1 MATKFSIKST
11 ELEFKKFA
19 KKVIHRAKFYLKRRK
34 KNTKEAKLSNSLGYK
49 LKVYKSGGLELG
61 FEAADYFKYVEE
73 GRKPGKM
80 PPVSA
85 IAKWIRI
92 KTIKLRDMGY
102 TKKDGTK
109 VKGTG
114 RFKAKS
120 DTNINSAAFAIAKH
134 IGAYG
139 VEPTWF
145 FRDAFKMHYK
155 RINKDLIKAYAK
167 DVEKFLKI
175 TLKDNIK

>member
-1 MATKFSIKST
+1 MAKFNTKNT

-19 KKVIHRAKFYLKRRK
+19 DKVIHRAKFYLKRRK
-34 KNTKEAKLSNSLGYK
+34 KNTREANLSKSLDYD
-49 LKVYKSGGLELG
+49 LKVYPSGGLELG
-61 FEAADYFKYVEE
+61 FKAADYFPYVEE

-92 KTIKLRDMGY
+92 KPIKIRDS
-102 TKKDGTK
+102 K
-109 VKGTG
+109 TG
-114 RFKAKS
+114 RFKAKT
-120 DTNINSAAFAIAKH
+120 DANINSAAYAIAKY

-139 VEPTWF
+139 VKPTWF

-155 RINKDLIKAYAK
+155 RINKDIIAAYAK
-167 DVEKFLKI
+167 DVEKFMRI

>member
-1 MATKFSIKST
+1 MTKFNTKNT

-19 KKVIHRAKFYLKRRK
+19 DKVIHRAKFYLKRRK
-34 KNTKEAKLSNSLGYK
+34 KNTKEANLSKSLDYD
-49 LKVYKSGGLELG
+49 LKVYPSGGLELG
-61 FEAADYFKYVEE
+61 FKAADYFPYVEE

-92 KTIKLRDMGY
+92 KPIKLRDLKTGQFI
-102 TKKDGTK
+102 KKD
-109 VKGTG
+109 
-114 RFKAKS
+114 KS
-120 DTNINSAAFAIAKH
+120 NVNSVAYLIARK

-155 RINKDLIKAYAK
+155 RINKDILAAYAK
-167 DVEKFLKI
+167 DVEKFMRI

>member
-34 KNTKEAKLSNSLGYK
+34 KNTKEAKLSNSLGYN

-61 FEAADYFKYVEE
+61 FKAADYFKYVEE

-92 KTIKLRDMGY
+92 KPIKIRDSN
-102 TKKDGTK
+102 
-109 VKGTG
+109 TG
-114 RFKAKS
+114 KFKSKTPA
-120 DTNINSAAFAIAKH
+120 NINSAAFAIAKH

-167 DVEKFLKI
+167 DVAKFMKI

>member
-1 MATKFSIKST
+1 MATKFSVKST

-34 KNTKEAKLSNSLGYK
+34 KNTKEAKLSNSLGYN

-92 KTIKLRDMGY
+92 KPIKLRDS
-102 TKKDGTK
+102 K
-109 VKGTG
+109 TG
-114 RFKAKS
+114 RFKAKT
-120 DTNINSAAFAIAKH
+120 DTNINSAAFGIAKH

-167 DVEKFLKI
+167 DVAKFMKI

>member
-1 MATKFSIKST
+1 MAKFTTKNT

-19 KKVIHRAKFYLKRRK
+19 DKVIHRAKFYLKRRK
-34 KNTKEAKLSNSLGYK
+34 KNTKEANLSKSLDYD
-49 LKVYKSGGLELG
+49 LKVYPSGGLELG
-61 FEAADYFKYVEE
+61 FKAADYFPYVEE

-92 KTIKLRDMGY
+92 KPIKLRDLKTGQFI
-102 TKKDGTK
+102 KKD
-109 VKGTG
+109 
-114 RFKAKS
+114 KS
-120 DTNINSAAFAIAKH
+120 NVNSVAYLIARK

-155 RINKDLIKAYAK
+155 RINKDILAAYAK
-167 DVEKFLKI
+167 DVEKFMRI

>member
-1 MATKFSIKST
+1 MKLNTKNT

-19 KKVIHRAKFYLKRRK
+19 DKVIHRAKFYLKRRK
-34 KNTKEAKLSNSLGYK
+34 KNTKEANLSKSLDYD
-49 LKVYKSGGLELG
+49 LKVYPSGGLELG
-61 FEAADYFKYVEE
+61 FKAADYFPYVEE

-80 PPVSA
+80 PPISK

-92 KTIKLRDMGY
+92 KPIKLRDLKTGQFI
-102 TKKDGTK
+102 KKD
-109 VKGTG
+109 
-114 RFKAKS
+114 KS
-120 DTNINSAAFAIAKH
+120 NVNSVAYLIARK

-155 RINKDLIKAYAK
+155 RINKDIIAAYAK

>member
-1 MATKFSIKST
+1 MAKFNTKNT

-19 KKVIHRAKFYLKRRK
+19 DKVIHRAKFYLKRRK
-34 KNTKEAKLSNSLGYK
+34 KNTKEANLSKSLDYD
-49 LKVYKSGGLELG
+49 LKVYPSGGLELG
-61 FEAADYFKYVEE
+61 FKAADYFPYVEE

-92 KTIKLRDMGY
+92 KPIKIRDS
-102 TKKDGTK
+102 K
-109 VKGTG
+109 TG
-114 RFKAKS
+114 RFKAKT
-120 DTNINSAAFAIAKH
+120 DANINSAAYAIAKY

-139 VEPTWF
+139 VKPTWF

-155 RINKDLIKAYAK
+155 RINKDIIAAYAK
-167 DVEKFLKI
+167 DVEKFMRI

>member
-1 MATKFSIKST
+1 MATKFSIKNT

-19 KKVIHRAKFYLKRRK
+19 DKVIHRAKFWLKRRK
-34 KNTKEAKLSNSLGYK
+34 KNTKESTLSNSLDYK
-49 LKVYKSGGLELG
+49 LKVYPSGGLELG
-61 FEAADYFKYVEE
+61 FQAADYFKFVEE

-92 KTIKLRDMGY
+92 KPIKIRD
-102 TKKDGTK
+102 TK
-109 VKGTG
+109 TG
-114 RFKAKS
+114 KFKSKTPA
-120 DTNINSAAFAIAKH
+120 NINSAAFAIAQH

-139 VEPTWF
+139 VKPTWF

-155 RINKDLIKAYAK
+155 KINKDLIKAYAK
-167 DVEKFLKI
+167 DVEKFMRI

>member
-1 MATKFSIKST
+1 MTKFTTKST
-11 ELEFKKFA
+11 EIEFKKFA
-19 KKVIHRAKFYLKRRK
+19 DKVIHRAKFYLKRRK
-34 KNTKEAKLSNSLGYK
+34 KNTKEANLSKSLDYN
-49 LKVYKSGGLELG
+49 LKVYPSGGLELG
-61 FEAADYFKYVEE
+61 FKAADYFNYVEE

-92 KTIKLRDMGY
+92 KPIKLRD
-102 TKKDGTK
+102 KKSGK
-109 VKGTG
+109 
-114 RFKAKS
+114 FKAKT

-139 VEPTWF
+139 VKPTWF

-155 RINKDLIKAYAK
+155 RINKDIIAAYAK
-167 DVEKFLKI
+167 DVSKFLKI

>member
-1 MATKFSIKST
+1 MKFNTKNT
-11 ELEFKKFA
+11 ELEFKRFA
-19 KKVIHRAKFYLKRRK
+19 DKVIHRAKFYLKRRK
-34 KNTKEAKLSNSLGYK
+34 KNTKEANLSKSLDYD
-49 LKVYKSGGLELG
+49 LKVYPSGGLELG
-61 FEAADYFKYVEE
+61 FKAADYFRYVEE

-92 KTIKLRDMGY
+92 KPIKLRDMGY

-114 RFKAKS
+114 RFKSKT
-120 DTNINSAAFAIAKH
+120 DTNINSAAYAIAKH

-155 RINKDLIKAYAK
+155 RINKDIIAAYAK
-167 DVEKFLKI
+167 DVEKFMKI

>member
-1 MATKFSIKST
+1 MAKFTTKNT

-19 KKVIHRAKFYLKRRK
+19 DKVIHRAKFYLKRRK
-34 KNTKEAKLSNSLGYK
+34 KNTKEANLSKSLDYD
-49 LKVYKSGGLELG
+49 LKVYPSGGLELG
-61 FEAADYFKYVEE
+61 FKAADYFPYVEE

-92 KTIKLRDMGY
+92 KPIKLRDL
-102 TKKDGTK
+102 K
-109 VKGTG
+109 TG
-114 RFKAKS
+114 KFKAKT
-120 DTNINSAAFAIAKH
+120 DANINSAAYAIAKY

-139 VEPTWF
+139 VKPTWF

-155 RINKDLIKAYAK
+155 RINKDILAAYAK
-167 DVEKFLKI
+167 DVEKFMRI

>member
-34 KNTKEAKLSNSLGYK
+34 KNTKESTLSNSLDYK
-49 LKVYKSGGLELG
+49 LKVYPSGGLELG
-61 FEAADYFKYVEE
+61 FEAADYFRYVEE

-92 KTIKLRDMGY
+92 KPIKIRDS
-102 TKKDGTK
+102 K
-109 VKGTG
+109 TG
-114 RFKAKS
+114 RFKAKT
-120 DTNINSAAFAIAKH
+120 DTNINSAAFGIAKH

-167 DVEKFLKI
+167 DVEKFMRI

>member
-1 MATKFSIKST
+1 MAKFNTKNT

-19 KKVIHRAKFYLKRRK
+19 DKVIHRAKFYLKRRK
-34 KNTKEAKLSNSLGYK
+34 KNTKEANLSKSLDYD
-49 LKVYKSGGLELG
+49 LKVYPSGGLELG
-61 FEAADYFKYVEE
+61 FKAADYFPYVEE

-85 IAKWIRI
+85 IAK
-92 KTIKLRDMGY
+92 Y
-102 TKKDGTK
+102 
-109 VKGTG
+109 
-114 RFKAKS
+114 
-120 DTNINSAAFAIAKH
+120 

-139 VEPTWF
+139 VKPTWF

-155 RINKDLIKAYAK
+155 RINKDIIAAYAK
-167 DVEKFLKI
+167 DVEKFMRI

>member
-1 MATKFSIKST
+1 MAKFNTKNT

-19 KKVIHRAKFYLKRRK
+19 DKVIHRAKFYLKRRK
-34 KNTKEAKLSNSLGYK
+34 KNTKEANLSKSLDYD
-49 LKVYKSGGLELG
+49 LKVYPSGGLELG
-61 FEAADYFKYVEE
+61 FKAADYFPYVEE

-92 KTIKLRDMGY
+92 KPIKLRDLKTGQFI
-102 TKKDGTK
+102 KKD
-109 VKGTG
+109 
-114 RFKAKS
+114 KS
-120 DTNINSAAFAIAKH
+120 NVNSVAYLIARK

-155 RINKDLIKAYAK
+155 RINKDIIAAYAK
-167 DVEKFLKI
+167 DVEKFMRI

>member
-1 MATKFSIKST
+1 MATKFSTKHT
-11 ELEFKKFA
+11 EEEVKKFA
-19 KKVIHRAKFYLKRRK
+19 DKVIHRARFWLNRRN
-34 KNTKEAKLSNSLGYK
+34 KNTKSANLSKSLDYN
-49 LKVYKSGGLELG
+49 LKVYPSGALELG
-61 FEAADYFKYVEE
+61 FKAADYFRYVEE
-73 GRKPGKM
+73 GRKPGRM

-92 KTIKLRDMGY
+92 KPIKLRDA
-102 TKKDGTK
+102 KS
-109 VKGTG
+109 G
-114 RFKAKS
+114 RFKSKT

-139 VEPTWF
+139 VKPTWF

-155 RINKDLIKAYAK
+155 RISKNIIAAYAK
-167 DVEKFLKI
+167 DVEKFMKI

>member
-34 KNTKEAKLSNSLGYK
+34 KNTKEAKLSNSLGYN

-61 FEAADYFKYVEE
+61 FKAADYFRYVEE
-73 GRKPGKM
+73 GRRPGKM

-92 KTIKLRDMGY
+92 KPIKIRDS
-102 TKKDGTK
+102 K
-109 VKGTG
+109 TG
-114 RFKAKS
+114 KFKAKT
-120 DTNINSAAFAIAKH
+120 DTNINSAAFGIAKH